1 MLLSAVIRLR
11 ERLAQAF
18 DAPDADDAM
27 RRASAR
33 LLSEAEQDRPPIRL
47 RSILK
52 TMRVEIDYNAGR
64 TGDEIA
70 SLRFS
75 GSGVTLAIARSSFDV
90 ARGRARFSI
99 AHEIAHLAVLRAL
112 GAEGLELSDA
122 DAQAYREMERLCDL
136 AASHLLMP
144 RERLSAAVRRR
155 GIGKVAVRN
164 LAELFDVSRT
174 ALFRGIG
181 DLVPD
186 GAVSEWRH
194 HRRRDGEA
202 KAWRVWRWHAPH
214 QPEPV
219 PSSPDGKL
227 DGSHRPWLPI
237 GCTLKHLDIEP
248 QLPTLEFDL
257 AKSVEDVELTFKKRS
272 FRYDAVLCRWQ
283 ADRIRQL
290 GLIDEWHPNESS
302 ARLTAYGESVIVVLG
317 RRGRVDP
324 DLFAATR

>member
-1 MLLSAVIRLR
+1 MSAVARLR

-18 DAPDADDAM
+18 DAPDADNAM
-27 RRASAR
+27 RRACSL
-33 LLSEAEQDRPPIRL
+33 LLSEAGQDRPPIRL

-52 TMRVEIDYNAGR
+52 TMQVDIDYHAGR
-64 TGDEIA
+64 VGDEIA

-75 GSGVTLAIARSSFDV
+75 GSGVTIAIARSSFDV

-112 GAEGLELSDA
+112 GAEGLELSDG

-155 GIGKVAVRN
+155 GIGKAAVRN

-186 GAVSEWRH
+186 GAISEWRH
-194 HRRRDGEA
+194 YRRRDGEA

-214 QPEPV
+214 QPDPAT
-219 PSSPDGKL
+219 SSSDGNQGKL
-227 DGSHRPWLPI
+227 RRPWLPI
-237 GCTLKHLDIEP
+237 GCTLKHLAIES
-248 QLPTLEFDL
+248 QLPDLEFDL
-257 AKSVEDVELTFKKRS
+257 ARSVEDVELTFKERS
-272 FRYDAVLCRWQ
+272 SRYDAVLCRWQ
-283 ADRIRQL
+283 ADGRRQL
-290 GLIDEWHPNESS
+290 GLTAEWDPSEPS
-302 ARLTAYGESVIVVLG
+302 ARLPAYGESVIVVLG
-317 RRGRVDP
+317 RRGRVDA